1 MPELIVPAFL
11 SSDIS
16 SERVTNIEVRL
27 KVEEMISQ
35 LDELKILLLAVIT
48 DRVPAYNAA
57 RKRLQSLAIKFEL
70 STSTTKRRPTDPLT
84 IPCEIYNIIMNGHF
98 WESLIKLEQLLLS
111 YYAILNILQIDK
123 ARLFEVLHGFAYIY
137 QF

>member
-1 MPELIVPAFL
+1 
-11 SSDIS
+11 
-16 SERVTNIEVRL
+16 
-27 KVEEMISQ
+27 MISQ

-57 RKRLQSLAIKFEL
+57 RNLLENTEIFKQKCMENSLAIKFEL

-84 IPCEIYNIIMNGHF
+84 IPCEIYNIIMNEHF